1 MARRK
6 QRLRREFGT
15 IRQLPSG
22 RFQAAY
28 EPPGP
33 TQARLARQQPPSTNP
48 LADEPPK
55 RKTRITGPHT
65 FATEIQAEGWLAEER
80 KLIDSGNWLPPDQRE
95 RIDARV
101 AVPVSQAVEDWIATA
116 DLAPGSRTR
125 YRSLLRNHINPYRIA
140 GVTVRDLTPAD
151 VREWHALMVQR
162 NGRNSTSTSGA
173 YTLAHTVLQ
182 ALVKDELLPRNVC
195 LVDGGGKQPKPAEK
209 VVPTPQQLAALVE
222 RVPTA
227 YKVAIQ
233 VAAWCALRPAE
244 WVELRRKDVERH
256 PQPPINGVEL
266 PDRLILRI
274 DRQAHLDGGEWHVKL
289 PKGEKTRRVEVP
301 PHIVPLLDEQLHDR
315 SQPGKDGLLF
325 LNTRGDQISPANFS
339 KSFKRLADDICPGA
353 TPHSLRHF
361 GGTAYAQAG
370 ATLHE
375 VMTALGHVTPAV
387 ALSYQHIAQGRQQAL
402 AARMSQMAVTPDP
415 PVGK

>member
-1 MARRK
+1 MARPRGR
-6 QRLRREFGT
+6 QRRAFGT

-33 TQARLARQQPPSTNP
+33 TLARLARQQPPSTDP

-55 RKTRITGPHT
+55 RKTRVTGPHT
-65 FATEIQAEGWLAEER
+65 FATEVQAEGWLARER
-80 KLIDSGNWLPPDQRE
+80 ELVDSGNWLPPDQRE

-101 AVPVSQAVEDWIATA
+101 AVPVSQAVRDWIEAA
-116 DLAPGSRTR
+116 DLAPGSQTR
-125 YRSLLRNHINPYRIA
+125 YRSLLRNHITPYRIA

-151 VREWHALMVQR
+151 VREWHALMVQK
-162 NGRNSTSTSGA
+162 NGRNSTSTSGV

-222 RVPTA
+222 RVPSA
-227 YKVAIQ
+227 YKVAVQ

-244 WVELRRKDVERH
+244 WIEVRRRDVERH
-256 PQPPINGVEL
+256 PQSPINGVEL
-266 PDRLILRI
+266 PDRIILRI
-274 DRQAHLDGGEWHVKL
+274 DRQAHLDNGEWTVKL

-301 PHIVPLLDEQLHDR
+301 PHIVPLLDEQLRER

-325 LNTRGDQISPANFS
+325 LNTRGDQISPANFG
-339 KSFKRLADDICPGA
+339 KSFKNWAKEICPGA

-375 VMTALGHVTPAV
+375 VMTALGHVSPAV
-387 ALSYQHIAQGRQQAL
+387 SLSYQHLAQGRQQAL
-402 AARMSQMAVTPDP
+402 AARMSQMAVPPDP